1 MATLIRSKISNKLS
15 NAATAVS
22 NKSQA
27 KVSGMFA
34 KMGFQAA
41 TDEEALGF
49 AACDDLDYDH
59 RQGMQME
66 ILTSD
71 EMGGEGSGDG
81 GAMDGDSHYQRDGTG
96 PPHSASKDG
105 GPTDELS
112 EEKPKI
118 TAWEAGWNVTN
129 AIQVKTRT
137 RENAH
142 LRSKLADKS
151 RTCIQTSIIK
161 TEYRSLCFFNTPQF
175 SVQHFLLI
183 FTWIVIRA
191 LFLL

>member
-71 EMGGEGSGDG
+71 DMGGEGGGDV
-81 GAMDGDSHYQRDGTG
+81 GAMEGDSHYQRDGTG

-105 GPTDELS
+105 GLPDELS

-129 AIQVKTRT
+129 AIQVRISRAPVKMRIS
-137 RENAH
+137 E
-142 LRSKLADKS
+142 SKLADCLLTKVAPAFKYQS
-151 RTCIQTSIIK
+151 SETEFSSFYFINYLIK
-161 TEYRSLCFFNTPQF
+161 FCLILYFF
-175 SVQHFLLI
+175 
-183 FTWIVIRA
+183 
-191 LFLL
+191 

>member
-1 MATLIRSKISNKLS
+1 MATLIRGKLSNKLS

-34 KMGFQAA
+34 RMGFQAA

-59 RQGMQME
+59 RQGMQMD

-71 EMGGEGSGDG
+71 EMGGEASGDG
-81 GAMDGDSHYQRDGTG
+81 GALDGDSHYQRDGTG
-96 PPHSASKDG
+96 PSPSASKDG
-105 GPTDELS
+105 GSTNELS
-112 EEKPKI
+112 EVRPKI

-129 AIQVKTRT
+129 AIQVKTHFTDYKQAVLVLGSNWLSCLQSSCEIRDKRT
-137 RENAH
+137 PAT
-142 LRSKLADKS
+142 A
-151 RTCIQTSIIK
+151 
-161 TEYRSLCFFNTPQF
+161 
-175 SVQHFLLI
+175 
-183 FTWIVIRA
+183 
-191 LFLL
+191 

>member
-1 MATLIRSKISNKLS
+1 MATLIRNKISNKLT
-15 NAATAVS
+15 NAASAVS

-59 RQGMQME
+59 RQGMQMD

-71 EMGGEGSGDG
+71 ELGAEGGGD
-81 GAMDGDSHYQRDGTG
+81 ATAQEGDSHYQRDGTG
-96 PPHSASKDG
+96 PLHSASKDG
-105 GPTDELS
+105 GSTTELS
-112 EEKPKI
+112 EVRPKI

-129 AIQVKTRT
+129 AIQVKDRILSMTPV
-137 RENAH
+137 NGSYC
-142 LRSKLADKS
+142 LRAVS
-151 RTCIQTSIIK
+151 TVT
-161 TEYRSLCFFNTPQF
+161 
-175 SVQHFLLI
+175 
-183 FTWIVIRA
+183 
-191 LFLL
+191 